1 MCYNILYAIIL
12 CKIIDDLLYYVGGHI
27 LNSQDKKAFLG
38 FQQGEYAGGN
48 GYRPYVKDEY
58 PEIKGMM
65 EDEYKHGDI
74 FKSLAK

>member
-1 MCYNILYAIIL
+1 M
-12 CKIIDDLLYYVGGHI
+12 
-27 LNSQDKKAFLG
+27 NSQDKKAFLG